1 MIFMQCIN
9 HLRGKIKILIDST
22 KGDDFSMNSYTEYWK
37 RYADFNGRSSRQ
49 DFWVP
54 ILINFAVSAGLM
66 IAVACSLIDLAAS
79 SLFSSVT
86 FCISAGLITA
96 WKLVRLVPDAAVT
109 VRRTHDVGLTGW
121 VGAVIYICSLIPY
134 LDFAAGVLL
143 VVIGCMAADSA
154 NLSALA
160 WQPDAQE
167 AASAEKARDLAAK
180 SSAANTA
187 SKSDAKHYEQLSLD
201 LDDSD
206 HQSGN
211 ADKSAK

>member
-1 MIFMQCIN
+1 M
-9 HLRGKIKILIDST
+9 
-22 KGDDFSMNSYTEYWK
+22 
-37 RYADFNGRSSRQ
+37 
-49 DFWVP
+49 
-54 ILINFAVSAGLM
+54 
-66 IAVACSLIDLAAS
+66 
-79 SLFSSVT
+79 FSSVT
-86 FCISAGLITA
+86 FCVSAGLITA

-167 AASAEKARDLAAK
+167 AASAEKARDLTAK
-180 SSAANTA
+180 PSAADTASAA